1 MNRAAMVLYYGAP
14 TGREFGQFVQEARS
28 TMLGVV
34 PSLVKTWRNTGCMQ
48 GLDWSAIKLISSTGE
63 CSSPDDMRWLMK
75 QAGGRPVI
83 EYCGGAGI
91 GGGYTAATLARPC
104 GRGTFNTPALG
115 LDVVILDEQGRSAD
129 SGELFI
135 TPPSIGLSTS

>member
-75 QAGGRPVI
+75 QAGGKPVI
-83 EYCGGAGI
+83 EYCGGTEI
-91 GGGYTAATLARPC
+91 GGAYIAGTLPPPP
-104 GRGTFNTPALG
+104 GPGIVNQPAPRL
-115 LDVVILDEQGRSAD
+115 
-129 SGELFI
+129 
-135 TPPSIGLSTS
+135 